1 MKTPDWLTRRLA
13 DTPAPLRDRLV
24 GAVAQLDPE
33 LELSEALVLAAER
46 LLDRLRDRLEE
57 REAALDLLVAD
68 GLLTLACEAV
78 AYREPEQL
86 AERCRAMGP
95 SGELG
100 RLAGR
105 WAGRS

>member
-1 MKTPDWLTRRLA
+1 MRRPDWLARRLA
-13 DTPAPLRDRLV
+13 ETPAPLRDRLV
-24 GAVAQLDPE
+24 GAVARLEPE
-33 LELSEALVLAAER
+33 LELSHALVMAAER
-46 LLDRLRDRLEE
+46 TLEALHDRLDE

-68 GLLTLACEAV
+68 GLLTMACEAV
-78 AYREPEQL
+78 AYAEPERL

-100 RLAGR
+100 RLAER